1 MNSQKTMHYT
11 HNYLINPTNPVT
23 VNLIG
28 AGGTGSRMLTE
39 IARMNHSLIALG
51 HAGLQVNL
59 FDDDVITK
67 ANQGRQLF
75 ADAEVGLPK
84 AVALIN
90 RINRFFGTNWKAVTE
105 QFSTSNLKSLPSLGR
120 ANLYISCVDT
130 ARARFDIADFLLN
143 CSENS
148 DFERTKSLYWLD
160 IGNAQNTGQAILSTI
175 REIQQPDSKL
185 YRTVPSLPMVTD
197 EFRELLQMQND
208 NNEPSCSLAEAL
220 EKQDLFINSTLASMG
235 ASLLWKLFR
244 EGMTPQRG
252 FFLNLASLH
261 AVPIAVG

>member
-1 MNSQKTMHYT
+1 MKTQSAMHYT
-11 HNYLINPTNPVT
+11 HNYLINPTNPIT

-39 IARMNHSLIALG
+39 LARISHSLIALG
-51 HAGLQVNL
+51 HVGLQVNL
-59 FDDDVITK
+59 FDDDLITK

-90 RINRFFGTNWKAVTE
+90 RTNRFFGTNWKAVTQ
-105 QFSTSNLKSLPSLGR
+105 QFSTANLKSLPNRGR

-130 ARARFDIADFLLN
+130 ARARFDIADFLLSCN
-143 CSENS
+143 ANS

-160 IGNAQNTGQAILSTI
+160 LGNAQNTGQAVLSTI
-175 REIQQPDSKL
+175 SEIKQPHSNL
-185 YRTVPSLPMVTD
+185 YKTVSSLPMVTA
-197 EFRELLQMQND
+197 EFKELLQMQD
-208 NNEPSCSLAEAL
+208 DSNEPSCSLAEAL

-244 EGMTPQRG
+244 EGMTAHRG
-252 FFLNLASLH
+252 FFLNLGTLRS
-261 AVPIAVG
+261 VPIAVG